1 MLKSRLHFYFC
12 FLAFIFVG
20 LSLHAQTQKS
30 AKGQLIKSE
39 QIAVFDQDKLTKIVN
54 EELGQFLNSAPI
66 PFESYQGRFSE
77 PKNKLTLYKLT
88 YQTTVPEQNMRPT
101 IATGLI
107 AIPDIVKDDM
117 PMISYQHGTVFGKE
131 DVPSSIENS
140 MEMKLIL
147 AQFGGQGYICI
158 GADYIGLGDSKEP
171 NSYFSMSATEEAC
184 MDMYTAAN
192 QFLKQKQIKTGPFFT
207 MGWSQGGYNNMV
219 FLRRLERSG
228 VPVKASA
235 TAAAPV
241 DLNFFIT
248 RGLTNPRPIDA
259 IFTPASISNLLFSFE
274 NYYKIPG
281 LAASIIRPEFYAISK
296 DFYDFKIGF
305 LVHLQKTTGKVSDF
319 LKPEFVEDMKMGR
332 GKVFKILQESE
343 AYRWVSTTPLRAYY
357 GMQDEAVPDYI
368 ARLAVEYQ
376 SYLGKKNGE
385 TFNAGEKADHRDTYI
400 HALIEVKPWFDTF
413 LK

>member
-1 MLKSRLHFYFC
+1 MSKVRIYF
-12 FLAFIFVG
+12 FFTLLALISVS
-20 LSLHAQTQKS
+20 LSLHAQTQKN

-54 EELGQFLNSAPI
+54 DELRQFLNSAPI
-66 PFESYQGRFSE
+66 SFDAYQGRFSD

-88 YQTTVPEQNMRPT
+88 YQTSIPEQNNRATM
-101 IATGLI
+101 ATGLI
-107 AIPDIVKDDM
+107 AIPDVVNEGM

-171 NSYFSMSATEEAC
+171 NSYFAMKATEEAC

-219 FLRRLERSG
+219 FLRSLERAG
-228 VPVKASA
+228 IRVKASA

-281 LAASIIRPEFYAISK
+281 LAASIIRPKFYSISK

-305 LVHLQKTTGKVSDF
+305 LEHLQKTTGNVNEF
-319 LKPEFVEDMKMGR
+319 LKADFVEDMKMGR
-332 GKVFKILQESE
+332 GKVFKILHESE
-343 AYRWVSTTPLRAYY
+343 AYRWVSSTPLRAYY

-376 SYLGKKNGE
+376 SYLGKQNGE
-385 TFNAGEKADHRDTYI
+385 SFNAGEKADHRDTYI

>member
-1 MLKSRLHFYFC
+1 MSKVRIYF
-12 FLAFIFVG
+12 FFSLLALISVS
-20 LSLHAQTQKS
+20 LSLHAQTQKN

-39 QIAVFDQDKLTKIVN
+39 QIAIFDQDKLTKIVN
-54 EELGQFLNSAPI
+54 DELRQFLNSAPI
-66 PFESYQGRFSE
+66 PFDAYQGRFSD

-88 YQTTVPEQNMRPT
+88 YQTSIPEQNNRATM
-101 IATGLI
+101 ATGLI
-107 AIPDIVKDDM
+107 AIPDVVNEGM

-171 NSYFSMSATEEAC
+171 NSYFAMKATEEAC

-219 FLRRLERSG
+219 FLRSLERAG
-228 VPVKASA
+228 IRVKASA

-281 LAASIIRPEFYAISK
+281 LAASIIRPKFYSISK

-305 LVHLQKTTGKVSDF
+305 LEHLQKTTGNVNEF
-319 LKPEFVEDMKMGR
+319 LKADFVEDMKMGR
-332 GKVFKILQESE
+332 GKVFKILHESE
-343 AYRWVSTTPLRAYY
+343 AYRWVSSTPLRAYY

-376 SYLGKKNGE
+376 SYLGKQNGE
-385 TFNAGEKADHRDTYI
+385 SFNAGEKADHRDTYI

>member
-1 MLKSRLHFYFC
+1 MLKSRFYFYFC
-12 FLAFIFVG
+12 FLAFISAG
-20 LSLHAQTQKS
+20 LSLHAQTQKI

-39 QIAVFDQDKLTKIVN
+39 QIAVYDQEKLLKIVN
-54 EELGQFLNSAPI
+54 EELSQFLNNASM
-66 PFESYQGRFSE
+66 PFEAYQGRLSD

-88 YQTTVPEQNMRPT
+88 YQTAVPEQNNRPT
-101 IATGLI
+101 VATGLI
-107 AIPDIVKDDM
+107 AIPDVVKEDM

-147 AQFGGQGYICI
+147 AQFGGQGYICM

-171 NSYFSMSATEEAC
+171 NSYFAMKATEAAC

-192 QFLKQKQIKTGPFFT
+192 QFLKQKQVKTGPFFT

-219 FLRRLERSG
+219 FLRALERSG
-228 VPVKASA
+228 ISVKASA
-235 TAAAPV
+235 TAAGPT
-241 DLNFFIT
+241 DLNFFIN
-248 RGLTNPRPIDA
+248 RGLFNPRPFDA
-259 IFTPASISNLLFSFE
+259 IFTPASFSNLLFCFE

-281 LAASIIRPEFYAISK
+281 LAASVIRPKFYTLAK
-296 DFYDFKIGF
+296 DFFDFKIGF
-305 LVHLQKTTGKVSDF
+305 LEFLTKTTGNINDF
-319 LKPEFVEDMKMGR
+319 VKPEFVEDMKLGR
-332 GKVFKILQESE
+332 GKVFQILHESE
-343 AYRWVSTTPLRAYY
+343 AYRWVSATPLRAYY
-357 GMQDEAVPDYI
+357 GMHDEAVPEYV
-368 ARLAVEYQ
+368 AKLAVEYQ
-376 SYLGKKNGE
+376 SYLGKQNGE